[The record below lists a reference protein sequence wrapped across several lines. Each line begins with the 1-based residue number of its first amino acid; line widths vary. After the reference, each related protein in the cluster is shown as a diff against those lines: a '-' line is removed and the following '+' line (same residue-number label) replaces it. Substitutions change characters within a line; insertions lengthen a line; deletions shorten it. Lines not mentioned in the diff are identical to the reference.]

1 MQESEVSHESETSSP
16 TFALAAA
23 FQSRQLRNLP
33 NLFVVG
39 AAKSGTTALYEYFRK
54 HPQVFVPNTV
64 KEANFMAF
72 HEGLP
77 PLRGPGDLNA
87 VAKKSIT
94 QLDDYLQIFSDR
106 RSEPVAA
113 DVSPAYLYFPES
125 AFKIKELCPH
135 AKIVMVLRNPVE
147 CAFSMYSMLRRDRRE
162 PCRSFSDAFRFSN
175 KRLTDGWQWF
185 WDYPGGWKYSDQV
198 ETYLNL
204 FPESQLFIR
213 RYEQLKHR
221 PESFY
226 SELTQFLG
234 IRTIDLTTANRP
246 VNTAPRR
253 WEMLSKHR
261 AGRAV
266 LRLAALAKL
275 FCPPN
280 VAGALRRQFLEPP
293 AFVLNAHDRQL
304 LVEHFADDIRKLA
317 SLLGWDLN
325 EWLAV

>member
-162 PCRSFSDAFRFSN
+162 PCRSFSDAFRFTD

-204 FPESQLFIR
+204 FPGPQLFIR

-226 SELTQFLG
+226 GELTQFLG
-234 IRTIDLTTANRP
+234 ICAIDLTTANRP
-246 VNTAPRR
+246 VNTARGAGKCSASTAPVGRFCGWRR
-253 WEMLSKHR
+253 WQNYSARRMLPGRCVDNFLSR
-261 AGRAV
+261 RRLCSALTTANCWSNILLTTFASWPACWAG
-266 LRLAALAKL
+266 
-275 FCPPN
+275 
-280 VAGALRRQFLEPP
+280 
-293 AFVLNAHDRQL
+293 
-304 LVEHFADDIRKLA
+304 I
-317 SLLGWDLN
+317 
-325 EWLAV
+325 